1 MHPGFSCDMAVL
13 ISRLKTPETDLIGPL
28 GWSGLWTSCSVCMS
42 AGLPHEHPRMPFL
55 NGTVTY
61 ARFAVTGDAPTRI
74 DQTVIDAFAANP
86 ARPTPVGVPPGP
98 EAGWTAG
105 HHILDENFSIERMA
119 FEGWVHAGMR
129 LDVVRV
135 PPEVRRAYVAIA
147 EQARSAAMEEGAPGW
162 LSRTARREARAEAQ
176 RQWEEEV
183 GQGRYRSSK
192 LVPFLWNPAKRI
204 VLTPATS
211 DAVLAPMR
219 DLFTATFGGR
229 LEPRSSGSLALDMIA
244 SQGLLSSFEDARPDS
259 IGRAPAGG
267 QEGHPEVPWASG
279 GPEPKDFLGNVFLL
293 WLWWRFETGEGLID
307 PPNGRPIGITID
319 RSLESEC
326 AWGLNGR
333 QTLTGEGPTSWA
345 ESRIAVAN
353 GKWPRRIG
361 LLVSDGEYDWACT
374 LQGDRFTVSGLRLP
388 RAEAPAATPAE
399 AALQRIDSIASFD
412 QALLGLYQ
420 TFITER
426 FAPNWPTVRGQIGD
440 WLNARTRE
448 AVAVEPKVR
457 SETATEV

>member
-1 MHPGFSCDMAVL
+1 
-13 ISRLKTPETDLIGPL
+13 
-28 GWSGLWTSCSVCMS
+28 
-42 AGLPHEHPRMPFL
+42 MPFL

-74 DQTVIDAFAANP
+74 DQSVIDAFAANP

-105 HHILDENFSIERMA
+105 HHILDENFSLERMA
-119 FEGWVHAGMR
+119 FEGWIHAGMR

-147 EQARSAAMEEGAPGW
+147 EQARSAAMEEGSPGW
-162 LSRTARREARAEAQ
+162 LPRTARREARAEAQ

-192 LVPFLWNPAKRI
+192 LVPFLWNPAKRV

-229 LEPRSSGSLALDMIA
+229 LEPRSSGSLGLDLLA
-244 SQGLLSSFEDARPDS
+244 TRGLLTSFEDAQPDNL
-259 IGRAPAGG
+259 GRAPAGG
-267 QEGHPEVPWASG
+267 EEGRPEVPWATG

-293 WLWWRFETGEGLID
+293 WLWWRFENGEGLID
-307 PPNGRPIGITID
+307 QPNRRSIAITID
-319 RSLESEC
+319 RSIESEC
-326 AWGLNGR
+326 AWGMTGR
-333 QTLTGEGPTSWA
+333 QTLAGDAPTSWP
-345 ESRIAVAN
+345 ESRVAIAN

-361 LLVSDGEYDWACT
+361 LLISDGAYDWACT

-388 RAEAPAATPAE
+388 RPEVPSETPAE
-399 AALQRIDSIASFD
+399 AALQRIESIGAFD
-412 QALLGLYQ
+412 QALIGLYEA
-420 TFITER
+420 FLADR
-426 FAPNWPTVRGQIGD
+426 FSDAWPTRRGLMAE
-440 WLNARTRE
+440 WLNARSRS
-448 AVAVEPKVR
+448 AAAVEPKPRVD
-457 SETATEV
+457 SMTSA